1 MRPCAPNGFRSN
13 DLLIHFGS
21 LSRRRNSV
29 VAATAAA
36 FHNTVGRPVL
46 LWRAKKEVPRT
57 GRDLGICRER
67 ERERERKERRE
78 NERISRHHP
87 GADLFLKIY
96 KGTHYWKWMEESR
109 MDGQRPT
116 LTRGTEI
123 YAHSTRIKQ
132 IPFILFINAHNS
144 EPPKRVVPART
155 GAPLLPGRLLW
166 FYRLPTHQVDNNE
179 TETTSKHL
187 TVFSFH
193 SADIDRVA
201 CWTAWASAFLIENSF
216 KQKKKKEQPAHVG
229 HMKKKMI

>member
-1 MRPCAPNGFRSN
+1 MREMTVDWNTPTFACCECWAAVRSEWFQIQRLTDPLWQFIEAKEQRSSSYCCCFSQHGRPTGTTVTSQKGGSPNGQRSGN
-13 DLLIHFGS
+13 MQ
-21 LSRRRNSV
+21 
-29 VAATAAA
+29 
-36 FHNTVGRPVL
+36 
-46 LWRAKKEVPRT
+46 
-57 GRDLGICRER
+57 R

-144 EPPKRVVPART
+144 EPPKRVVPARR
-155 GAPLLPGRLLW
+155 GRLCC
-166 FYRLPTHQVDNNE
+166 PA
-179 TETTSKHL
+179 
-187 TVFSFH
+187 VFSD
-193 SADIDRVA
+193 SID
-201 CWTAWASAFLIENSF
+201 CPHTKWTTTRR
-216 KQKKKKEQPAHVG
+216 KQRQST
-229 HMKKKMI
+229 

>member
-1 MRPCAPNGFRSN
+1 
-13 DLLIHFGS
+13 
-21 LSRRRNSV
+21 
-29 VAATAAA
+29 
-36 FHNTVGRPVL
+36 
-46 LWRAKKEVPRT
+46 
-57 GRDLGICRER
+57 
-67 ERERERKERRE
+67 
-78 NERISRHHP
+78 
-87 GADLFLKIY
+87 
-96 KGTHYWKWMEESR
+96 MEESR

-216 KQKKKKEQPAHVG
+216 KQKKKNSQPMLVTW
-229 HMKKKMI
+229 KKKWFKHQGLTLYRTLYKRLQKETLDEGRLEGGRKTVCVPTICCPVASAAFHFWWSHHARLPGDAFGGPNS